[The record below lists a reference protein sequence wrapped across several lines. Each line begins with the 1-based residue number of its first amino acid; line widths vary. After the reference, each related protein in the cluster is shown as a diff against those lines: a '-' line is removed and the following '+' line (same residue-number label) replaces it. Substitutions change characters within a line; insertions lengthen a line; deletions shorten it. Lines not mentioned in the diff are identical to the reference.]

1 MRSLKISSRLNG
13 LLLGFAYGAPS
24 LPRGP
29 AQHTLRRLRPP
40 RPDIAIPPL
49 PAGAEWIGEPID
61 SIDRL
66 VASRPVLVH
75 FFDFAQLNSVRAL
88 PYLRAWH
95 ERYAG
100 DGLAMV
106 GVHSPRFPF
115 TQDYD
120 VVAAAA
126 ERLQITWAVIVD
138 REFALW
144 RLYEPH
150 GWPALFLWGRGGA
163 LRWYHL
169 GEGDYAGTEEAIREE
184 LSGSGNGHEWPPL
197 VEPLRPSDAPDAK
210 VIPPTPEIFP
220 GGSTEEPWP
229 KTEADRVLELE
240 YQAGGA
246 YVASDGEG
254 EIAIAVDDGPQR
266 TVGVRYP
273 GLHELTSHEGT
284 ERHAFRLE
292 PSPGVLV
299 YSIQF
304 AAGVP

>member
-1 MRSLKISSRLNG
+1 M
-13 LLLGFAYGAPS
+13 
-24 LPRGP
+24 
-29 AQHTLRRLRPP
+29 RPP

-49 PAGAEWIGEPID
+49 PTGAEWIGEPID

-75 FFDFAQLNSVRAL
+75 FFDLAQLNSVRTL

-95 ERYAG
+95 ARYFG

-115 TQDYD
+115 TQDYG
-120 VVAAAA
+120 VVAEAA
-126 ERLQITWAVIVD
+126 ERLEIGWPVIVD

-150 GWPALFLWGRGGA
+150 GWPALFLWARGGA
-163 LRWYHL
+163 LSWYHL
-169 GEGDYAGTEEAIREE
+169 GEGDYAATEEAIRGE
-184 LSGSGNGHEWPPL
+184 LAGAGNGHEWPSL
-197 VEPLRPSDAPDAK
+197 IEPLRPSDAPDAK

-229 KTEADRVLELE
+229 KPGAEPALELE
-240 YQAGGA
+240 YRAGGA
-246 YVASDGEG
+246 YAATDGEG
-254 EIAIAVDDGPQR
+254 EIGLRLDGERRDPIR
-266 TVGVRYP
+266 VTHP
-273 GLHELTSHEGT
+273 GLQELTAHDRTESH
-284 ERHAFRLE
+284 AIRLE
-292 PSPGVLV
+292 PTPGLLI

-304 AAGVP
+304 SAAVP

>member
-1 MRSLKISSRLNG
+1 
-13 LLLGFAYGAPS
+13 
-24 LPRGP
+24 LP
-29 AQHTLRRLRPP
+29 
-40 RPDIAIPPL
+40 D
-49 PAGAEWIGEPID
+49 GAEWIGEPID

-66 VASRPVLVH
+66 AAARPVLVH
-75 FFDFAQLNSVRAL
+75 FFDFAQLNSVRTL
-88 PYLRAWH
+88 PYLRAWR

-100 DGLAMV
+100 EGLTMV

-126 ERLQITWAVIVD
+126 DRLGIGWPVIVD
-138 REFALW
+138 REFSLW

-169 GEGDYAGTEEAIREE
+169 GEGDYHGTEEAIRET
-184 LSGSGNGHEWPPL
+184 LSEGNGDHDWPAL
-197 VEPLRPSDAPDAK
+197 LEPLRPSDAPDAK

-229 KTEADRVLELE
+229 KAEVDRTLELE
-240 YQAGGA
+240 YEAGGA
-246 YVASDGEG
+246 YAATDGEG
-254 EIAIAVDDGPQR
+254 EIAISVDGDAR
-266 TVGVRYP
+266 DSIEVTYP
-273 GLHELTSHEGT
+273 GLHELTTHART
-284 ERHAFRLE
+284 ERHELLLE
-292 PSPGVLV
+292 PSPGLLI

-304 AAGVP
+304 AAGLPPD